1 MRESVAYTQAD
12 GIARITMD
20 DGKLNVMSLA
30 MLEALDAAFDRAERD
45 KALVVLRS
53 GRPNIFSA
61 GFDLKVFAANDAAG
75 GSMMVK
81 AGAELALRMLSFPT
95 PILGVMEGHAFPMGT
110 FLLLASDVRI
120 ATRGPH
126 RMGLNEV
133 AIGIAP
139 PGFAVELARSRVHPA
154 WLSRTVTTGEMFEPD
169 DALTAGFLDRIVAA
183 EGIEDEIS
191 AVAGALRKL
200 HMPSHLTAKRRLRA
214 GVMRD
219 MRAAIDSEITLAA
232 YQARA
237 STSPSSVVLPGRA

>member
-12 GIARITMD
+12 GIACITMD

-169 DALTAGFLDRIVAA
+169 DALTAGFLDRIVGA